1 MNEVS
6 DSAMNDSK
14 SADSTVGQDFAL
26 AEFVALREEIL
37 KQTEIQHQIISICI
51 ISAGTFFS
59 ISGKIPQTVCLMFP
73 LLATCLSSAWSLCDV
88 RIRQIAEY
96 IKERIE
102 PRFHPG
108 WEHFLIAKRAHNRV
122 DFKSRAFA
130 IGIVL
135 GTQLLAIILFF
146 VLAGRRVNAT
156 ELVFVG
162 IDVCA
167 MALSVFLMTGTGM
180 FRSD

>member
-1 MNEVS
+1 MNVMS
-6 DSAMNDSK
+6 DSVANDSK
-14 SADSTVGQDFAL
+14 SADSIGGQEFAL

-59 ISGKIPQTVCLMFP
+59 ISGKVPQTVCLMFP

-88 RIRQIAEY
+88 RIRQIAKY
-96 IKERIE
+96 IRESIE
-102 PRFHPG
+102 PRFHLG
-108 WEHFLIAKRAHNRV
+108 WEHFLVARRGNNRV
-122 DFKSRAFA
+122 DGRSRAFA

-146 VLAGRRVNAT
+146 VLAGQRVNAT

-167 MALSVFLMTGTGM
+167 MALSVFLMTGTGI